1 MSAVDNQIIHVCRTV
16 YGAYLQTCLKL
27 GLPFTMIPN
36 TTLNERLGI
45 QPSIAP
51 SVGEDPTMK
60 YLVFGNR
67 GHATTVAS
75 DGSDE
80 IIPVPHDA
88 EDAGLYGLIP
98 IVLRDT
104 DDDLPVDIRKDFGLR
119 RIEPHNGV
127 NKIAYYA
134 LRLDYSTVTA
144 SLQSIRVVEGEVVVE
159 PYTPT
164 ADNLNPVPPQITN
177 SGVVLGSDTS
187 ISASAIITVRLS
199 ENVVAEMVNAHRVRT
214 GSNRSP
220 VISELGFCSGVD
232 RNVQATNGGAGSFLF
247 NEVIACQLNVI
258 ISTHHAIGYSST
270 GATLAFDVGNTEPLL
285 GTNSLNGTTWLS

>member
-1 MSAVDNQIIHVCRTV
+1 MSAVDNQIIHVCRTA
-16 YGAYLQTCLKL
+16 YGAFLQTCLKL
-27 GLPFTMIPN
+27 GLPFTLIPN
-36 TTLNERLGI
+36 TTINERLGI
-45 QPSIAP
+45 QAGVAP
-51 SVGEDPTMK
+51 SAAEFPKMK

-67 GHATTVAS
+67 GHATSVAS

-98 IVLRDT
+98 ISLRAT
-104 DDDLPVDIRKDFGLR
+104 DDEMPSDERKDYCLR
-119 RIEPHNGV
+119 RIEAHNGV
-127 NKIAYYA
+127 NYVAYYG
-134 LRLDYSTVTA
+134 LRLDYSTVTP
-144 SLQSIRVVEGEVVVE
+144 SLQSIQVVDGDIVVT

-164 ADNLNPVPPQITN
+164 ADNLNPQPPQISN

-187 ISASAIITVRLS
+187 ISASAIISVRLS
-199 ENVVAEMVNAHRVRT
+199 EAVIAEMVNAHRVRT
-214 GSNRSP
+214 GSSRSP
-220 VISELGFCSGVD
+220 VISELGFCSAVD
-232 RNVQATNGGAGSFLF
+232 RNVQASSGGAGSFMF
-247 NEVIACQLNVI
+247 NEAIACQLNVI